1 MKEEKGLALVCFL
14 SGISIIL
21 LINSLLFMTIAK
33 DLSEK
38 FKFMKKEGVIF
49 IKKMS
54 SNYLTN

>member
-38 FKFMKKEGVIF
+38 VQIYEERGCYFYKGNVK
-49 IKKMS
+49 
-54 SNYLTN
+54 

>member
-1 MKEEKGLALVCFL
+1 MKEEKWVALVCLL

-38 FKFMKKEGVIF
+38 VQIYEERGCYFYKENV
-49 IKKMS
+49 K
-54 SNYLTN
+54 